1 MAHESLKSQFI
12 AMLLVQAI
20 FICGCTASQEKAG
33 CNFSNTKDVSM
44 WDMQKLDEAFE
55 LACELGTTT
64 LVLIT
69 NGNVVKSMGDLQ
81 TSYRVHSAR
90 KALLSALVGQHVGTG
105 PNQINLNSTLAE
117 LYINDSPNSLTELQQ
132 QATVLHLIKS
142 ISGINHKAAG
152 EGLGM
157 QPEKDRRLGHKPNLP
172 GTIWAYNNWDYNALT
187 TIFEQ
192 ETGMTVY
199 EAFKVGIAG
208 PLEMQDFS
216 ENSVFYSADEK
227 LSVHRKA
234 GFKMSARDLAKF
246 GLLYLNKGI
255 WNGQQIIP
263 KSWVERITIEYTLT
277 GLEGP
282 ISGHSY
288 LWWVP
293 ADQKSRDLGFPEGTY
308 IAAGAFAQFVM
319 VVPAWD
325 TVVVHQVDSS
335 RLIFCTNLLA
345 LRGYLGGI
353 SSAQSIKEAV
363 LYTRNRCGNPEYSAS
378 YFCRKC
384 AWFGNYTTFLDTPP
398 GFVVMGELWFKI
410 ARARKSE

>member
-1 MAHESLKSQFI
+1 MAQKSLKSQFI
-12 AMLLVQAI
+12 AILLVQAI
-20 FICGCTASQEKAG
+20 FILGCAASREKAE
-33 CNFSNTKDVSM
+33 CIFSNTKDVSM

-55 LACELGTTT
+55 LACELGSTTF
-64 LVLIT
+64 VLIT
-69 NGNVVKSMGDLQ
+69 NGNLVKSMGDLQ

-152 EGLGM
+152 EAGTM
-157 QPEKDRRLGHKPNLP
+157 QPEKDRRLGHKPNPP

-199 EAFKVGIAG
+199 EAFKVGIAE

-216 ENSVFYSADEK
+216 EISVFYRANEK
-227 LSVHRKA
+227 FSEHRKA

-255 WNGQQIIP
+255 WNGQQIMP
-263 KSWVERITIEYTLT
+263 KSWVERITIDYSLT
-277 GLEGP
+277 DIEGP
-282 ISGHSY
+282 LSGHSY

-293 ADQKSRDLGFPEGTY
+293 VDQKSRDLGFPEGTY
-308 IAAGAFAQFVM
+308 IAAGAFAQFVI
-319 VVPAWD
+319 VVPAWN
-325 TVVVHQVDSS
+325 TVIVHQVDSS
-335 RLIFCTNLLA
+335 RLIFCMNLLA

-353 SSAQSIKEAV
+353 SSAQRYKEAV
-363 LYTRNRCGNPEYSAS
+363 LYTRNRCGNPEYSSS
-378 YFCRKC
+378 YFCCKC

-398 GFVVMGELWFKI
+398 GMAELWFKI
-410 ARARKSE
+410 AQARKSE